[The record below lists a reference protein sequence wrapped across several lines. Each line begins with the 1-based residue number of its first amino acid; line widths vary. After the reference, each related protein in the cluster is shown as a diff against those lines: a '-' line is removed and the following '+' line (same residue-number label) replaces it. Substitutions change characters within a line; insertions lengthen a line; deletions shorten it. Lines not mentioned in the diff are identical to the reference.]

1 MAPRRSREHLVQFR
15 CVSHHGSRHFCL
27 QHGVRKNVN
36 RIHLLKCRGVYLIM
50 SVVLSMPTNPPS
62 SLPPCPSPSKHIM
75 RRAKTD
81 RFLTMAF
88 TSPLYRR
95 APEISL
101 DTNKNQSEE
110 YNSALG
116 PGQPLL
122 SSTESRH
129 PPNYNV

>member
-1 MAPRRSREHLVQFR
+1 MAPRRSREHLVQYR

-50 SVVLSMPTNPPS
+50 SVVLSMPTNPLS

-101 DTNKNQSEE
+101 DTNKNQSGE
-110 YNSALG
+110 YNSALE
-116 PGQPLL
+116 PEQPLL
-122 SSTESRH
+122 CSTESRL
-129 PPNYNV
+129 